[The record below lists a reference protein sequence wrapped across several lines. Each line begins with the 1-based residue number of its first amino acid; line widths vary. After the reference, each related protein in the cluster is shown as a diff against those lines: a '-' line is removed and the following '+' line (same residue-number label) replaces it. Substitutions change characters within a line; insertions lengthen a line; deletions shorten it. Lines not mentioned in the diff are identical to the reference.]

1 MIFLKFP
8 RCVFV
13 NCNRPKTVIIR
24 VTIYDGWSDERRRFE
39 TNQKEGGE
47 NIFIDEFYYG
57 NIDAQKSNLM
67 KEKLFKKTMDLLAES
82 EKELLEKLKG
92 DELSLFQSFSDAWSY
107 VNSETN
113 KESFKIGF
121 RLGAQCVIDVFED

>member
-1 MIFLKFP
+1 M
-8 RCVFV
+8 
-13 NCNRPKTVIIR
+13 
-24 VTIYDGWSDERRRFE
+24 RRIFE
-39 TNQKEGGE
+39 TNQKKGGE
-47 NIFIDEFYYG
+47 NIFIEEFYYG

-92 DELSLFQSFSDAWSY
+92 HELSLFQSFSDAWSY